1 MYTLKWCFHKRIED
15 KGQLH
20 RIAMCTV
27 SSSRAWV
34 KLDLLGFLDDR
45 LTTTTYTDLYK
56 SYLARV
62 AAYDK
67 GGYSN
72 AI

>member
-1 MYTLKWCFHKRIED
+1 MRTFKLHFYKYIED

-20 RIAMCTV
+20 RVVMCTV
-27 SSSRAWV
+27 SGSRAWV
-34 KLDLLGFLDDR
+34 KLDPLRFLDDR
-45 LTTTTYTDLYK
+45 LTTTTYTDLYE